1 MTMMEMY
8 SLILLLKVSK
18 ALYDYDG
25 DVVWFCCSRLIKLFM
40 TMMEM
45 YSLILL
51 LKVSK
56 ALYDYDGDVQSDSVA
71 QG

>member
-18 ALYDYDG
+18 ALYD
-25 DVVWFCCSRLIKLFM
+25 C
-40 TMMEM
+40 
-45 YSLILL
+45 
-51 LKVSK
+51 
-56 ALYDYDGDVQSDSVA
+56 DGDVQSDSVA